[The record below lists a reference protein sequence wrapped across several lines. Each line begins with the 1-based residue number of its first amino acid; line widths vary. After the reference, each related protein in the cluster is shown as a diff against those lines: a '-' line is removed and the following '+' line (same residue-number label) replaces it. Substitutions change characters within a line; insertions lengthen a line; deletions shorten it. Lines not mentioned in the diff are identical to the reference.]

1 MPDCLRKHLHPHL
14 KEVNARNKMEGGPKG
29 VTVHGS
35 HLALCSPE
43 YGVKIYRFREC
54 QNAA

>member
-43 YGVKIYRFREC
+43 YGVKIFRFREW